1 MSQSKSEPFQI
12 TTIITFDDGNFPQA
26 VTVQG
31 FGGMPSNAVRHI
43 AQEALDRHFGLTAVR
58 HGYTPEL
65 TPVEDFAEKGVETMV
80 FEVFDTVA
88 SRRIQRA
95 QNRK

>member
-1 MSQSKSEPFQI
+1 MSQSKSEPFTI
-12 TTIITFDDGNFPQA
+12 TTIITFDDDNFPQA

-31 FGGMPSNAVRHI
+31 FGGIPTNGVRYI
-43 AQEALDRHFGLTAVR
+43 AQEALDRHFGLTTVR

-65 TPVEDFAEKGVETMV
+65 SPVEDFEENGVETMV

-88 SRRIQRA
+88 SRRIARA
-95 QNRK
+95 NNK